1 MTTVFDRRRANGPE
15 GAVEPVYNVKVASLS
30 GGDGIWA
37 VDENCIVH
45 NPKAAPKDLLQVE
58 STPLGHN
65 DLSVDRLA
73 LSQPVP
79 RSNGR
84 GERDPR
90 PLCTPRY

>member
-15 GAVEPVYNVKVASLS
+15 EAVEPVYNVKVASVA

-45 NPKAAPKDLLQVE
+45 NPKAAPTDLLQVE

-73 LSQPVP
+73 LSHPVP
-79 RSNGR
+79 RSDGR

-90 PLCTPRY
+90 PLCTL